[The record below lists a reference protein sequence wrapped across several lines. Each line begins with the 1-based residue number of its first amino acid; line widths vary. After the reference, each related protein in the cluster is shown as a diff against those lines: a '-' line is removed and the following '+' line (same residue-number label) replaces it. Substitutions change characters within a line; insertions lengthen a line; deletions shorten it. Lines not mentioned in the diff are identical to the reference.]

1 MKSGKAR
8 VPTSGKCEG
17 RVRLG
22 KVRFGKGLGVVGM
35 GWAGLVMDW
44 SVSNSKI
51 INASPPE
58 PRLYLPQLPPYP
70 SPHTHTQSHRQTWK
84 KNKTGVGREELEDRQ
99 TEGMLVGWL
108 VGRHIGC

>member
-8 VPTSGKCEG
+8 VPTNGKCEG

-70 SPHTHTQSHRQTWK
+70 SPHTLSRTDRRKKK
-84 KNKTGVGREELEDRQ
+84 KNWSRQRGVGRQ
-99 TEGMLVGWL
+99 TDGRHVGWL